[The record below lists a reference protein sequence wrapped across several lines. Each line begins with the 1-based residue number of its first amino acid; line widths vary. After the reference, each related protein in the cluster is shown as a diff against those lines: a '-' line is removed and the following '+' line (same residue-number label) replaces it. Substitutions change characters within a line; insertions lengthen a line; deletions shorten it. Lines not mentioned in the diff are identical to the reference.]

1 MTIKNLQVV
10 IEVVEVCL
18 ICYLS
23 DKWLKINQLAPIIT
37 LKKRQLIFFNCV
49 SVVVKNKSRSK
60 NTFKG
65 GGPPLLLWISEIQDL
80 SEKKVDS
87 VFTLQSLNKVRNI
100 SRQVNFS

>member
-18 ICYLS
+18 IYYLS
-23 DKWLKINQLAPIIT
+23 DKWLKINHLAPIIA

-65 GGPPLLLWISEIQDL
+65 GGPLPLKIFLDLLQ
-80 SEKKVDS
+80 KG
-87 VFTLQSLNKVRNI
+87 
-100 SRQVNFS
+100 

>member
-18 ICYLS
+18 IYYLS
-23 DKWLKINQLAPIIT
+23 DKWLKINHLAPIIA
-37 LKKRQLIFFNCV
+37 LKKRQLIFFNFV

-65 GGPPLLLWISEIQDL
+65 GGPLPLKIFLDLLLWISEIQDL
-80 SEKKVDS
+80 SQKKKHILFFMS
-87 VFTLQSLNKVRNI
+87 KLK
-100 SRQVNFS
+100 

>member
-1 MTIKNLQVV
+1 MTKRMTIKNLQVV

-18 ICYLS
+18 IYYLS

-49 SVVVKNKSRSK
+49 SVVVKNESISK

-65 GGPPLLLWISEIQDL
+65 GGPPPLKIFLDLLLWISEIQDL
-80 SEKKVDS
+80 SQKKS
-87 VFTLQSLNKVRNI
+87 
-100 SRQVNFS
+100 

>member
-18 ICYLS
+18 IYYLS
-23 DKWLKINQLAPIIT
+23 DKWLKINHLTPIIA

-65 GGPPLLLWISEIQDL
+65 GGPLPLKIFLDLLLWISEIQDL
-80 SEKKVDS
+80 SQKK
-87 VFTLQSLNKVRNI
+87 R
-100 SRQVNFS
+100 